1 MSTTSYDLTTLSPGD
16 FAAFLRERGIRRF
29 YLIHDPSE
37 GRVRASHRELDQLAN
52 FVASDRR
59 DFLGHEGLF
68 FELEPVH
75 GLLYGAFVH
84 RTSRGQAA
92 GGVRFWRYDSVED
105 YLRDGLRLA
114 VGMTRKNALAGL
126 WWGGGKGVMVA
137 PPGIDVRDVEIRA
150 EVYRGYGEFITSL
163 RGCYVTAEDVGTHV
177 SDMANVFATTRHTTC
192 IPPDVG
198 GSGNPSVPTARGVIA
213 GIEAALGTLGHG
225 GIADRTFAVQGCGN
239 VGGPLIGFLLERG
252 ASRVDAADVD
262 AGIVERL
269 VGAVRDPRLSA
280 RVVERDDD
288 SILEADCD
296 VVCPCA
302 VGGTLNPDTI
312 PTIRAKIVC
321 GAANNQLLDSARDD
335 AALHARGVL
344 YAPDFLVNRM
354 GIVTC
359 ADEAA
364 GCIPGDP
371 WIERHLGRDW
381 DHSIP
386 NALDRVLELSRESGR
401 PPGAVATD
409 EADRLSMQEHPV
421 FGHRGRQIID
431 HLVAAGWQQGDAKDA
446 KA

>member
-1 MSTTSYDLTTLSPGD
+1 MSTTSSDLTTLSPGD

-37 GRVRASHRELDQLAN
+37 NRVRASHRELDQLAD

-84 RTSRGQAA
+84 RTRRGQAA
-92 GGVRFWRYDSVED
+92 GGVRFWRYDTVED

-137 PPGIDVRDVEIRA
+137 PPGIDVRDTDIRA

-213 GIEAALGTLGHG
+213 GIEAALATLGPG
-225 GIADRTFAVQGCGN
+225 GITDRSFAVQGCGN

-252 ASRVDAADVD
+252 ASRVEAADVD

-269 VGAVRDPRLSA
+269 VGEVRDPRLSA
-280 RVVERDDD
+280 RVVERNDD
-288 SILEADCD
+288 SILVSDCD

-312 PTIRAKIVC
+312 PKIRARIVC

-335 AALHARGVL
+335 AALHARGIL
-344 YAPDFLVNRM
+344 YVPDFLVNRM

-359 ADEAA
+359 ADESA

-386 NALDRVLELSRESGR
+386 NALDRVLDLSRESGR
-401 PPGAVATD
+401 PPGSVATD
-409 EADRLSMQEHPV
+409 EADRLSMQDHPV

-431 HLVAAGWQQGDAKDA
+431 HLVAAGWQRGGA
-446 KA
+446 

>member
-1 MSTTSYDLTTLSPGD
+1 MSASTSDLTTLSPLD
-16 FAAFLRERGIRRF
+16 FTTYLRERGIRRF
-29 YLIHDPSE
+29 YLVHDPSE
-37 GRVRASHRELDQLAN
+37 GRVRASHPELAQLAD
-52 FVASDRR
+52 FVGSDRR
-59 DFLGHEGLF
+59 DFLDHEGLF

-84 RTSRGQAA
+84 RTCRGQAA
-92 GGVRFWRYDSVED
+92 GGVRFWRYDTVED

-114 VGMTRKNALAGL
+114 FGMTRKNALAGL

-137 PPGIDVRDVEIRA
+137 PPGIDVRDAGIRA
-150 EVYRGYGEFITSL
+150 EIYRGYGEFITSL

-177 SDMANVFATTRHTTC
+177 SDMAHVFATTRHTTC
-192 IPPDVG
+192 IPPDLG

-213 GIEAALGTLGHG
+213 GIEAALATLGHD
-225 GIADRTFAVQGCGN
+225 GIAGRTFAVQGCGN
-239 VGGPLIGFLLERG
+239 VGSPLIGYLLERG
-252 ASRVDAADVD
+252 ASRVEAADVD

-269 VGAVRDPRLSA
+269 VGELSDPRLTA
-280 RVVERDDD
+280 RAVEREDS
-288 SILEADCD
+288 SILAADCD

-312 PTIRAKIVC
+312 PKIRAKIVC

-335 AALHARGVL
+335 AALHARSIL
-344 YAPDFLVNRM
+344 YVPDFLVNRM

-359 ADEAA
+359 ADEAT

-386 NALDRVLELSRESGR
+386 NALDRVLHLSRESGR
-401 PPGAVATD
+401 PPGAVATE
-409 EADRLSMQEHPV
+409 EADRLSMIEHPI
-421 FGHRGRQIID
+421 FGHRGRGIID
-431 HLVAAGWQQGDAKDA
+431 HLVAAGWQRSGA
-446 KA
+446 

>member
-1 MSTTSYDLTTLSPGD
+1 MNATQTHLTSLSPGN
-16 FAAFLRERGIRRF
+16 FAAFLRERSIRRF
-29 YLIHDPSE
+29 YLVHDPST
-37 GRVRASHRELDQLAN
+37 GRVRASHPELAPLAD
-52 FVASDRR
+52 FVASDER
-59 DFLGHEGLF
+59 DFLDHEGMF

-84 RTSRGQAA
+84 RTRRGQAA
-92 GGVRFWRYDSVED
+92 GGVRFWRYDTVED

-114 VGMTRKNALAGL
+114 VGMSLKNALAGL

-137 PPGIDVRDVEIRA
+137 PPGIDVRDSSLRA
-150 EVYRGYGEFITSL
+150 DVYRGYGEFMTSL

-177 SDMANVFATTRHTTC
+177 ADMANVFAATRHTTC
-192 IPPDVG
+192 IPPALG

-213 GIEAALGTLGHG
+213 GIEAALATLGHD
-225 GIADRTFAVQGCGN
+225 GIAGRTFSVQGCGN
-239 VGGPLIGFLLERG
+239 VGAPLIGFLLERG
-252 ASRVDAADVD
+252 ASRVEAADVD
-262 AGIVERL
+262 AAVVERL
-269 VGAVRDPRLSA
+269 VGELRDPRLSA

-288 SILEADCD
+288 TILAFDCD

-312 PTIRAKIVC
+312 PEIRGKIVC

-335 AALHARGVL
+335 AALHARDIL
-344 YAPDFLVNRM
+344 YVPDFLVNRM

-364 GCIPGDP
+364 GCIPDDP

-386 NALDRVLELSRESGR
+386 NALDRVLRLSRESGR
-401 PPGAVATD
+401 PPGAVALE
-409 EADRLSMQEHPV
+409 EAERLSMHEHPI

-431 HLVAAGWQQGDAKDA
+431 HLVASGWERDGA
-446 KA
+446 